1 MAPSG
6 EMLKFQ
12 TRGAFRKGTEKMWIV
27 RKGSAGY
34 HVGYYRPDSTFI
46 TIIATDGNTK
56 EDLMAACRFC
66 HYMNGGSPK
75 EEPPLDIED
84 GNLYEGE

>member
-1 MAPSG
+1 
-6 EMLKFQ
+6 
-12 TRGAFRKGTEKMWIV
+12 MWIV

-46 TIIATDGNTK
+46 TVLATDGNSS

-66 HYMNGGSPK
+66 HYMNGGSPR

>member
-1 MAPSG
+1 
-6 EMLKFQ
+6 MLKFQ

-56 EDLMAACRFC
+56 EDLLAACRFC
-66 HYMNGGSPK
+66 HYMNGGKPND
-75 EEPPLDIED
+75 EPPLNIED
-84 GNLYEGE
+84 GKLYERE